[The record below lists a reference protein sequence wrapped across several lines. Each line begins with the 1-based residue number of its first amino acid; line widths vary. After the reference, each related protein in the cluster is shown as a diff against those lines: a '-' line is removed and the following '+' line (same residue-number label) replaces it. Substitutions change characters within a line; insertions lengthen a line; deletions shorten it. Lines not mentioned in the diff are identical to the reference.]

1 MNRLTQNKAST
12 PEDSGDPSGSSPDS
26 VAGDSLPAHHI
37 TSSAWEGWWW
47 GNPETQP
54 D

>member
-1 MNRLTQNKAST
+1 MNRLTQNTAST
-12 PEDSGDPSGSSPDS
+12 PEDSGDGNGGSPESA
-26 VAGDSLPAHHI
+26 AGDLLPVHHI

-47 GNPETQP
+47 GNPEAQL

>member
-1 MNRLTQNKAST
+1 MNRLTRNT
-12 PEDSGDPSGSSPDS
+12 ENTREDSADRSKSSPDS
-26 VAGDSLPAHHI
+26 EVGDCLPAHHI